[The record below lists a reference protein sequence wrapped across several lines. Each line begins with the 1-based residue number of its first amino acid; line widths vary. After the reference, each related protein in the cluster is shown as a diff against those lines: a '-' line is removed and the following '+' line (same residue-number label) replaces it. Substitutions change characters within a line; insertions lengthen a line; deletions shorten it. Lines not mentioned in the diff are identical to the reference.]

1 LPIATASFSPDG
13 QALITG
19 GFDGYLEE
27 WDAATGERLRVLLD
41 PCAQEDERPRV
52 VCIEDGKEVE
62 APFQLVRLSESM
74 RGSSILGVRF
84 SPDGKIFVVGAAN
97 GDVVVWNSWS
107 RGEMHAWRV
116 HEHGVNALAVS
127 PNGRW
132 LAIGSMAE
140 FSTSLHVWS
149 LGSIL
154 GKGPAEYFTHD
165 DHAGGVSSLC
175 FSPDN
180 RFLAAGGFQFTS
192 YTGPILYSL
201 ETKQRISSFYFDMT
215 RSLQYSPDGKF
226 LATGDDFGTVSVW
239 DIARREKTFSAK
251 AHGRPIGTVQYSPDG
266 RSVASCSWDGG
277 VKVSDIAEGRE
288 LADFSYPGIIH
299 ACRFSP
305 DGSELC
311 IAEAAQGTT
320 RPNVH
325 RQPL

>member
-74 RGSSILGVRF
+74 RGSSILCVRF

-127 PNGRW
+127 PNGRNSR
-132 LAIGSMAE
+132 LR
-140 FSTSLHVWS
+140 STYGAWEAYWAKDLQ
-149 LGSIL
+149 SIL
-154 GKGPAEYFTHD
+154 HTTIMPAACLPCVFLQTTDSWLPAASSSRVTQALSFT
-165 DHAGGVSSLC
+165 AW
-175 FSPDN
+175 
-180 RFLAAGGFQFTS
+180 R
-192 YTGPILYSL
+192 
-201 ETKQRISSFYFDMT
+201 
-215 RSLQYSPDGKF
+215 RSNG
-226 LATGDDFGTVSVW
+226 
-239 DIARREKTFSAK
+239 
-251 AHGRPIGTVQYSPDG
+251 
-266 RSVASCSWDGG
+266 
-277 VKVSDIAEGRE
+277 
-288 LADFSYPGIIH
+288 
-299 ACRFSP
+299 
-305 DGSELC
+305 
-311 IAEAAQGTT
+311 
-320 RPNVH
+320 
-325 RQPL
+325 